1 MQTKYVE
8 AYSLAE
14 FCVALQEAVL
24 EGYSV
29 DTSRNET
36 YPVAYGSH
44 LTATLVKSQ
53 PADKVADKV
62 ADASVKTSEDSGAK
76 ETTVQPAEQ
85 PAKPGRKARAQ

>member
-53 PADKVADKV
+53 PADKVAD
-62 ADASVKTSEDSGAK
+62 ASVKTSEDSGAK